1 MLLTMNSSV
10 LHIVIKRRSPC
21 DSHKRRLAKFV
32 AIGIASV
39 FSVGVNA
46 GFFSG
51 NRLHEF
57 CVGEANHSQN
67 VCLAYVTSVIDTH
80 EALQLAMFCASDIE
94 VNAQARDIVLNWSKA
109 NPQFRSM
116 SAANMVLV
124 SLFEV
129 FKPKVV
135 WEQSLYFDDQG
146 EPVSPQ
152 IFDHPTDKPGE
163 WVTYCPEAEEACQA
177 ALLCRGFTL

>member
-94 VNAQARDIVLNWSKA
+94 VIALARDIVLNWSKA
-109 NPQFRSM
+109 YPQFRSM
-116 SAANMVLV
+116 SAADMVLRV
-124 SLFEV
+124 CLKFLNQRLSGSSRFNMKNKEIRYIHRFLITPLINLASGLRIV
-129 FKPKVV
+129 
-135 WEQSLYFDDQG
+135 QR
-146 EPVSPQ
+146 
-152 IFDHPTDKPGE
+152 
-163 WVTYCPEAEEACQA
+163 AEEACQA